1 MVSSEDPA
9 RTAAAS
15 APHLLALV
23 SVEDDAR
30 DKGLRVVRE
39 PEQGPVVHQQYELPS
54 PKRFT
59 TADDAPGSLYTDGA
73 LEDELHFLAV
83 AARRLSRSARTWAA
97 PARSSP
103 RRSSRRCWAAT
114 AGQVRW
120 RSPSVAG
127 VGPRAGELG

>member
-15 APHLLALV
+15 APHLSALV

-83 AARRLSRSARTWAA
+83 AARRAEQIREDLGYAGEIIAAQVERKMLGRPDRS
-97 PARSSP
+97 
-103 RRSSRRCWAAT
+103 
-114 AGQVRW
+114 G
-120 RSPSVAG
+120 SVAQPVG
-127 VGPRAGELG
+127 CGRGPRAGELG